1 MTIYE
6 IKKFM
11 KDNRISQIELS
22 KRSGIPLGSLRNI
35 FSGRVPH
42 PRIDTMEKILSALNL
57 EKEETSEEI
66 TDYFCHVL
74 PQTALDFW
82 DEKGEFAR
90 FKLNAEDWQTL
101 YNLAE
106 KLAIDKAGKKYWNKE

>member
-1 MTIYE
+1 MKTNNITQKE
-6 IKKFM
+6 LAIK
-11 KDNRISQIELS
+11 
-22 KRSGIPLGSLRNI
+22 SGIALPTISSI
-35 FSGRVPH
+35 FRGIIKN